1 MISLN
6 KVGVKMIKRFICF
19 LLLIAPCN
27 FVFSETR
34 LPDGSIIECPIINNL
49 FNGQGS
55 QTWANGD
62 SYTGTFKDGLYN
74 GQGKFSCTSFVYE
87 GMFENGLF
95 EGEGTLT
102 DKSGNLYKGNFHQ
115 GYKSGKGFETF
126 ADGSSYLGEYENDL
140 FSGRGVLKYSDGAY
154 YVGDFKDNNFNGE
167 GVLTLSNGK
176 KIKGRFENGNVIR
189 KKSLA
194 DIPVST
200 IVNIICLLLIFTNF
214 VTLLK
219 YRILK
224 NKMKAIS
231 KNSED

>member
-102 DKSGNLYKGNFHQ
+102 DNSGNSYQGNFHQ
-115 GYKSGKGFETF
+115 GYKSGKGFEIF

-140 FSGRGVLKYSDGAY
+140 FNGRGVLKYSDGAY